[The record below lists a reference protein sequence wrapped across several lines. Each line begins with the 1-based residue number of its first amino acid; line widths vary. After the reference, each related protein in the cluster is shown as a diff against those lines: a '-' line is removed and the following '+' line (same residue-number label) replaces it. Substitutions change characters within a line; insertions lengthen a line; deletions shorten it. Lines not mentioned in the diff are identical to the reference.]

1 MSELEYCCECDE
13 ATGNAGAGEDSLHIE
28 TSDNL
33 SGPYCS
39 SCHESEV
46 ERILLNLTDKEAL
59 IQEMNNLDLLLPGDG
74 FEVYVKLS
82 DVEKII
88 RGVK

>member
-1 MSELEYCCECDE
+1 MRKYRIVDGLIHK
-13 ATGNAGAGEDSLHIE
+13 EDLVIGTHMACNMLNE
-28 TSDNL
+28 F
-33 SGPYCS
+33 
-39 SCHESEV
+39 ES
-46 ERILLNLTDKEAL
+46 DKEAL